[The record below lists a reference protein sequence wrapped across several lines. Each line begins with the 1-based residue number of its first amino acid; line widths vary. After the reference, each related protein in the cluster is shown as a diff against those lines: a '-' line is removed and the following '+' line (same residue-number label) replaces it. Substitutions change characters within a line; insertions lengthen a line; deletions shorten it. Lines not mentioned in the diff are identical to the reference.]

1 MYSITQSK
9 TKEKT
14 EAKVDDNAKDEFPKT
29 KISDILDLDADPNMD
44 THVNFN
50 EMKTVIKQIRDKQ
63 VEMKDEIK

>member
-1 MYSITQSK
+1 MDSITQSK

-14 EAKVDDNAKDEFPKT
+14 EAKVNDNALDEFPKT

>member
-1 MYSITQSK
+1 METNAQNK
-9 TKEKT
+9 VKEKI
-14 EAKVDDNAKDEFPKT
+14 EAKVNDNAKDEFPKT

-50 EMKTVIKQIRDKQ
+50 EMKTVIKQIKDKQ